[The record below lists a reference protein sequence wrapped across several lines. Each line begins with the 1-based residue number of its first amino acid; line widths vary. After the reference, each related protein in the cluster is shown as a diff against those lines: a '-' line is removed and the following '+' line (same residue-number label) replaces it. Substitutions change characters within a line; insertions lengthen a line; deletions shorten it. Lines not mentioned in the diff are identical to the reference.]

1 MRASSLFQ
9 YPCSNRRLYY
19 LQGTLLLN
27 PNTELDHWKG
37 PQLNTTG
44 LKSPSRCWTLRYCFS
59 ILFYLLSSFVYKYKR
74 ASEVGCQGDLNAL
87 SGCKQAGGLAA
98 PAVSLNPRNL
108 YARVVPS

>member
-59 ILFYLLSSFVYKYKR
+59 ILFSSCHLLSINTKGPQR
-74 ASEVGCQGDLNAL
+74 
-87 SGCKQAGGLAA
+87 LAA
-98 PAVSLNPRNL
+98 KEI
-108 YARVVPS
+108 